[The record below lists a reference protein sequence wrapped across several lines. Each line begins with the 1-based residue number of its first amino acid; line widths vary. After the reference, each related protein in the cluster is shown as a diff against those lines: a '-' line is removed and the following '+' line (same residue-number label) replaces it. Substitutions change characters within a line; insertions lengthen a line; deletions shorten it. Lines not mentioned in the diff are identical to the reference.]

1 MRNLNSI
8 NMHDQ
13 DIILLSRLEDYRN
26 RLKKERKELRTLPE
40 GNLGFRQV
48 SDHTEYVHLYKSSE
62 NDNHYIRKWLRVRS
76 KSELIIAEKL
86 DALEIPYRYDA
97 LIYYKNLVFS
107 PDFTIYLNGIL
118 KYWEHCGMMSDPK
131 YREYNTWK
139 LGIYD
144 EMGIVPWD
152 NLIITYVAVDG
163 AVNSA
168 AIDAEIRNR
177 LLIKTLYN

>member
-1 MRNLNSI
+1 M
-8 NMHDQ
+8 
-13 DIILLSRLEDYRN
+13 
-26 RLKKERKELRTLPE
+26 PE

-152 NLIITYVAVDG
+152 NLIITYDAVDG

-177 LLIKTLYN
+177 LLIETLYN